1 MIFKS
6 MGKNSFL
13 LALFALLTAL
23 ILASTN
29 KLTEA
34 PIAEA
39 ERLAAQK
46 ALLEIVPLER
56 HNNDLLV
63 DTQEIPKQY
72 WSLLGLDN
80 GGNIHIA
87 RYNNQPVAAI
97 IPTVTSEGYSG
108 DISMIVG
115 INFDGSIAGVRVVEH
130 RETPGLGDKVDLRKS
145 DWILSF
151 NGKSLSNPQLSGW
164 NVKKDQGVFDQFT
177 GATITPRAVIHQ
189 IVRTLQY
196 FNNDSE
202 RLLISSQPDNLVT
215 ANYGQDQ

>member
-1 MIFKS
+1 M
-6 MGKNSFL
+6 
-13 LALFALLTAL
+13 
-23 ILASTN
+23 
-29 KLTEA
+29 
-34 PIAEA
+34 
-39 ERLAAQK
+39 
-46 ALLEIVPLER
+46 
-56 HNNDLLV
+56 
-63 DTQEIPKQY
+63 
-72 WSLLGLDN
+72 
-80 GGNIHIA
+80 
-87 RYNNQPVAAI
+87 
-97 IPTVTSEGYSG
+97 
-108 DISMIVG
+108 
-115 INFDGSIAGVRVVEH
+115 
-130 RETPGLGDKVDLRKS
+130 RKS